1 MKHKRPTVTFAE
13 PDAVI
18 TIEKIS
24 QMPGFE
30 DTTEDTAQ
38 PPLFI
43 GYYPTSEPPAELWL
57 MQGRLIKIVYTP
69 PPTLPEASDWKLEA
83 ALGHTPPTTDTDAET
98 QRIYHY
104 SNMIGTK
111 RNHDLAKKK
120 EEAKP

>member
-1 MKHKRPTVTFAE
+1 MKHKRPTVTYAE

-18 TIEKIS
+18 TIETIS

-30 DTTEDTAQ
+30 DTTEDTAS

-69 PPTLPEASDWKLEA
+69 PPHTLPEASNYKLEQ
-83 ALGHTPPTTDTDAET
+83 ALGHKPPAKNT
-98 QRIYHY
+98 I
-104 SNMIGTK
+104 
-111 RNHDLAKKK
+111 DLQ
-120 EEAKP
+120 EG